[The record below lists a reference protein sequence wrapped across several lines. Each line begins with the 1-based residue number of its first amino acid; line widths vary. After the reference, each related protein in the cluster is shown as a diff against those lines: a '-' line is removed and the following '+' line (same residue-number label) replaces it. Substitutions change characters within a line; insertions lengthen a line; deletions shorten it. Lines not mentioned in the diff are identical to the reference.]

1 MSLLIPLLLA
11 VQFGD
16 ILALENSSPG
26 LNPYMKT
33 NYVNEYAP
41 DLTYVG
47 SAAYYPLVKSPSAIT
62 FSPSGDLFVAEYCE
76 PSPCVQIT
84 KAGMPFGEQIHDAV
98 HAMQFVANG
107 DLIVLL
113 SGVLGR
119 IDANGRWIESVPLP
133 DATFI
138 FGFDVGRD
146 QCTVAL
152 AALDRVI
159 VTSLCTG
166 LQSKTIPERA
176 SDVRFL
182 PNGEILAF
190 NGYIALSPD
199 ATAFVAVTE
208 NSVSRY
214 DLATRQQLAGPV
226 MLRNAVYGVRSIAIR
241 GEWRAAL
248 NLPIRWRSPSR
259 VSASRP

>member
-16 ILALENSSPG
+16 TLALENNSPG
-26 LNPYMKT
+26 LNPSMHS
-33 NYVNEYAP
+33 NYINEYAP
-41 DLTYVG
+41 DLTYVR
-47 SAAYYPLVKSPSAIT
+47 SEAYYPLLKSPSALT
-62 FSPSGDLFVAEYCE
+62 YSPSGDLYVAGYCE
-76 PSPCVQIT
+76 PAPCVQIT
-84 KAGMPFGEQIHDAV
+84 RAGEPFGEKIHDAV

-119 IDANGRWIESVPLP
+119 IDANGHWIDSVPLP

-138 FGFDVGRD
+138 FGFDVDRD

-159 VTSLCTG
+159 VMSLCTG
-166 LQSKTIPERA
+166 TQLETIPGRA
-176 SDVRFL
+176 IDVRFL
-182 PNGEILAF
+182 PGGDILAF
-190 NGYIALSPD
+190 NGNIALSPD
-199 ATAFVAVTE
+199 GTEFVGVTE
-208 NSVSRY
+208 NSIARY
-214 DLATRQQLAGPV
+214 DVATRRQLAGPV
-226 MLRNAVYGVRSIAIR
+226 PLRNAAYGVRSIAIR

-248 NLPIRWRSPSR
+248 NLPVRWRSPSR
-259 VSASRP
+259 

>member
-1 MSLLIPLLLA
+1 VTLLIPLLLA

-26 LNPYMKT
+26 LNPYMKV
-33 NYVNEYAP
+33 NYINEYAP
-41 DLTYVG
+41 DLAYVR
-47 SAAYYPLVKSPSAIT
+47 SAAYYPLLQSPTALT
-62 FSPSGDLFVAEYCE
+62 FSPSGDLFVGEYCE

-84 KAGMPFGEQIHDAV
+84 RAGAPFGEKIHDALR
-98 HAMQFVANG
+98 AMQFVANG

-119 IDANGRWIESVPLP
+119 MDADGRWIESVPLP

-138 FGFDVGRD
+138 FGFDVDRD

-159 VTSLCTG
+159 VMNLCTG
-166 LQSKTIPERA
+166 SQLKVIPLRA
-176 SDVRFL
+176 IDVRFL
-182 PNGEILAF
+182 PSGEVLAF
-190 NGYIALSPD
+190 NGSLALTPD
-199 ATAFVAVTE
+199 GTAFVGVTD
-208 NSVSRY
+208 NSVAKYDVASRE
-214 DLATRQQLAGPV
+214 QLAGPAP
-226 MLRNAVYGVRSIAIR
+226 LRNAVYGVRSIAIR

-248 NLPIRWRSPSR
+248 NLPVRWRSPSR
-259 VSASRP
+259 ASASTP